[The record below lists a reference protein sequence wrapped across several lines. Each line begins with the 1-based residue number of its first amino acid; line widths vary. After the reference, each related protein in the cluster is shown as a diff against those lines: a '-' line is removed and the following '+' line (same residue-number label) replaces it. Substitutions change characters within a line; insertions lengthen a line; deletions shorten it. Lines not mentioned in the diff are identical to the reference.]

1 VFQTCGKVFSLRAEE
16 VHELVKQTLK
26 IELQEIDEDHDG
38 YKAKEKVARAFI
50 TRFEREER
58 KDE

>member
-1 VFQTCGKVFSLRAEE
+1 MK
-16 VHELVKQTLK
+16 K
-26 IELQEIDEDHDG
+26 IETDPD
-38 YKAKEKVARAFI
+38 YKVKDKIVPAFI